1 MPLVGLTFRQ
11 ERFERNAEPLRFFR
25 TAGMGE
31 RRGKLMGRGEELYRL
46 QQLDSERDAKQRR
59 LAEIEV
65 ALGDDRAL
73 QEARQSL
80 SKAEQRAQTWQTRQR
95 DLELE
100 IESLSSK
107 MSRSEKRL
115 YGGKV
120 KNPKELSD
128 LQAEIASLK
137 RRRQK
142 LEDTLLEAMINREE
156 AVDTRDEAATH
167 LEKAESSWSKRQA
180 DLRAEREVL
189 QQRLQEIEERR
200 ASVVPRID
208 AKALKTYEWV
218 RERKG
223 GQAVA
228 QIRHDA
234 CSACGVTVP
243 PSMEWSLRQGELI
256 QCDTC
261 GRILVSDGE
270 P

>member
-1 MPLVGLTFRQ
+1 MD
-11 ERFERNAEPLRFFR
+11 
-25 TAGMGE
+25 
-31 RRGKLMGRGEELYRL
+31 RGEELYRL

-59 LAEIEV
+59 LVEIRD
-65 ALGDDRAL
+65 ALEDDRAL
-73 QEARQSL
+73 REAGRSV
-80 SKAEQRAQTWQTRQR
+80 KEAEGRARTWQTRQR

-100 IESLSSK
+100 IESLASK

-120 KNPKELSD
+120 TNPKELSD

-156 AVDTRDEAATH
+156 AEAARDEADAH
-167 LEKAESSWSKRQA
+167 LEEVESSWSTRQV
-180 DLRAEREVL
+180 DLRAEREAL
-189 QQRLQEIEERR
+189 QQRLEEIERR
-200 ASVVPRID
+200 RESVVPHID
-208 AKALKTYEWV
+208 AEVLTAYERV

-228 QIRHDA
+228 RIRQDA
-234 CSACGVTVP
+234 CSACGVTVT
-243 PSMEWSLRQGELI
+243 PSAEWKLRQGELV

-261 GRILVSDGE
+261 GRILVSVGE
-270 P
+270 A

>member
-1 MPLVGLTFRQ
+1 M
-11 ERFERNAEPLRFFR
+11 A
-25 TAGMGE
+25 
-31 RRGKLMGRGEELYRL
+31 RGEELYRL

-59 LAEIEV
+59 LVEIE
-65 ALGDDRAL
+65 ATLKDDRAL
-73 QEARQSL
+73 QEARESV
-80 SKAEQRAQTWQTRQR
+80 KEAEERARKWQTRQR

-156 AVDTRDEAATH
+156 AEATLDEAETR
-167 LEKAESSWSKRQA
+167 LEDVASSLSAQQA
-180 DLRAEREVL
+180 DLRAERETL
-189 QQRLQEIEERR
+189 QADLKEIGRQRESIL
-200 ASVVPRID
+200 PRIE
-208 AKALKTYEWV
+208 AEILTTYERV

-228 QIRHDA
+228 SIRGDA
-234 CSACGVTVP
+234 CAACGVTVA
-243 PSMEWSLRQGELI
+243 PSLEWKLRQGELVH
-256 QCDTC
+256 CDTC
-261 GRILVSDGE
+261 GRILVAVGGA
-270 P
+270 